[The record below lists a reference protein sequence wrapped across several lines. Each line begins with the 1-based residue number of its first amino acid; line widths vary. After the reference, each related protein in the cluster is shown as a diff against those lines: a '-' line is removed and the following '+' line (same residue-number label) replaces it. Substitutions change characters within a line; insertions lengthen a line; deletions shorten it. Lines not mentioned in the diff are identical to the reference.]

1 MRVEA
6 SVLRAY
12 WVAVITL
19 AVAGLGFYGLIRQF
33 NVYLSKERVEL
44 RRPLDAVPTQIG
56 RWQRVGPDTSYP
68 DIMLEELGTRSYL
81 DRVYA
86 IDGDPKTA
94 LHVHV
99 AYYTGTIDAVPHI
112 PERCWAVGGLELT
125 QNSAPTTL
133 EIDRSKWQP
142 SKTEGYFISN
152 VIDPVTADIEA
163 VTMPKGDVVATTIE
177 FQDPKAPRIRQVGG
191 YFFIANG
198 KLESTSYGVR
208 QAAFNLTDR
217 YAYYCKIQITK
228 KGQVQEDD
236 GSLIGPFKEQSTQLL
251 SALLPEVM
259 RCLPDWPEWEAKG
272 RAGSEAALDSTP
284 DATSNTTPDATSNA
298 TGDAI
303 SKLHTDLN
311 TQFNTGSRTGSAS
324 ERGTTES

>member
-112 PERCWAVGGLELT
+112 PERCW
-125 QNSAPTTL
+125 N
-133 EIDRSKWQP
+133 
-142 SKTEGYFISN
+142 
-152 VIDPVTADIEA
+152 
-163 VTMPKGDVVATTIE
+163 
-177 FQDPKAPRIRQVGG
+177 
-191 YFFIANG
+191 ANG
-198 KLESTSYGVR
+198 MVMR
-208 QAAFNLTDR
+208 
-217 YAYYCKIQITK
+217 
-228 KGQVQEDD
+228 GQ
-236 GSLIGPFKEQSTQLL
+236 
-251 SALLPEVM
+251 PEV
-259 RCLPDWPEWEAKG
+259 RDRDRGWVRGPRL
-272 RAGSEAALDSTP
+272 RSHF
-284 DATSNTTPDATSNA
+284 
-298 TGDAI
+298 AI
-303 SKLHTDLN
+303 
-311 TQFNTGSRTGSAS
+311 
-324 ERGTTES
+324 RGLMPVS